1 MKYTETGFRPLYHK
15 YCIFPL
21 SETIRD
27 VVKEYPGYDYANGV
41 LTYGYIDRETGFRL
55 EILCCVQYT
64 DSDHYLLSNPSK
76 DVRTVIQIG
85 AVADEE
91 YLCVG
96 DLEDYVKEEYEEII
110 DMVHSYDVSEEVE
123 ESRSFKFLDEFRNE
137 LYPDDVLVLTVKEG
151 LTPEGCWVRI
161 TDLYEECILGT
172 LLNEPNQDFG
182 FHEGDSIAFFLYE
195 NEGNRC
201 LISDMNESKKLTAE
215 DLENGS
221 MLCDAIK
228 LFHERPN
235 NGTLFHVL
243 ELLRDSYIW
252 IPCNVIVSEKDQKNM
267 EEASIGMELQFEED
281 VRLIP
286 DILMSDDDYYF
297 PVFTSDREMGE
308 YGQHFSK
315 VEKHFLEAIA
325 LARANEK
332 DIKGIVINAF
342 TEPMVIDCELFD
354 VIENL
359 KSRL

>member
-1 MKYTETGFRPLYHK
+1 MKYAETGFRPLYHK

-27 VVKEYPGYDYANGV
+27 VVKEYPGYVDANGV
-41 LTYGYIDRETGFRL
+41 LTYGYIDKETGFRV
-55 EILCCVQYT
+55 EILCCVKYM
-64 DSDHYLLSNPSK
+64 DVDHYVLYDCSK
-76 DVRTVIQIG
+76 DNRVIVQIG
-85 AVADEE
+85 AVANEE
-91 YLCVG
+91 YLLV
-96 DLEDYVKEEYEEII
+96 EDPGKEEFEEII

-123 ESRSFKFLDEFRNE
+123 ESRSFEFLDEFRNE

-161 TDLYEECILGT
+161 TGLYEECMIGT

-195 NEGNRC
+195 NDEGNRC
-201 LISDMNESKKLTAE
+201 LISDMNESKKLTVE
-215 DLENGS
+215 DLEDGS
-221 MLCDAIK
+221 MLCNAIK

-252 IPCNVIVSEKDQKNM
+252 IPCNVVVSEEDQKNM
-267 EEASIGMELQFEED
+267 QEASTGMELQFEED

-297 PVFTSDREMGE
+297 PVFTTDREMRE
-308 YGQHFSK
+308 DDQHFSK

-325 LARANEK
+325 LARANDP
-332 DIKGIVINAF
+332 DIKGIVIDAF
-342 TEPMVIDCELFD
+342 TEPMVIDRELFE

>member
-1 MKYTETGFRPLYHK
+1 M
-15 YCIFPL
+15 
-21 SETIRD
+21 
-27 VVKEYPGYDYANGV
+27 
-41 LTYGYIDRETGFRL
+41 
-55 EILCCVQYT
+55 
-64 DSDHYLLSNPSK
+64 
-76 DVRTVIQIG
+76 
-85 AVADEE
+85 
-91 YLCVG
+91 G

-215 DLENGS
+215 DLEDGS

-342 TEPMVIDCELFD
+342 TEPMVIDRELFD